1 MTDYALIGF
10 KPHKADCIQCGLP
23 YMKTDPRQK
32 LCPECR
38 TKNIKA
44 SRAQYAKETY
54 RRVKEGKPKKVDKRF
69 KPKPK
74 PPDPHIC
81 EVSDSCEYG
90 KPNGEDFNCNY
101 FVVTG
106 RLRTEGGLHQIR
118 DGRCDLYKRRTRN
131 RSGWQR
137 ERDEKLEKEA
147 MKNEID

>member
-38 TKNIKA
+38 TKNAKA
-44 SRAQYAKETY
+44 SRAQYRRETY
-54 RRVKEGKPKKVDKRF
+54 RRLKEGKPKKVDKRF

-106 RLRTEGGLHQIR
+106 KLRTSGGLHQIR

-137 ERDEKLEKEA
+137 ERDGKLEKEA